1 MITAEKRNGKWQVYF
16 RYTCPLTGERKR
28 FRKNAP
34 HATKRKALQW
44 GKQELERVTNPP
56 ARPPAPLFEDYIEVY
71 IDRSKAFLRTSTH
84 KGRATRL
91 RGHLLRYFKGYALDE
106 INALLIDGYTSMRL
120 EDVAPVTVRGDL
132 AILSTILNQAMDW
145 DLIERVPKIRKPKL
159 EASYERWFTVEEA
172 AAIVEQS
179 KHERLLNNLVEFKLN
194 TGMRTGE
201 VVALRWDDVRMR
213 SKEVI
218 VRRAFSDGVTGPTKG
233 GKPRTLVLNDSAWSA
248 LMAQR
253 AQSYMRGGLVFCRDG
268 GEQLT
273 REHLRKPWIRVLK
286 KAGVEHCGM
295 KTLRHTFASWLVQ
308 NGVSL
313 QVVSELLGHADLKT
327 TLIYAHLAPKNHSDA
342 VAALDKIVHHL
353 STDKKSG

>member
-1 MITAEKRNGKWQVYF
+1 MITADKRNGKWQVYF
-16 RYTCPLTGERKR
+16 RYVCPTTGKRKR

-44 GKQELERVTNPP
+44 GKEQMERVTSPP
-56 ARPPAPLFEDYIEVY
+56 ARPPAPLFEDYIEMY
-71 IDRSKAFLRTSTH
+71 IERSKAFLRHSTH
-84 KGRATRL
+84 KGRTTRL
-91 RGHLLRYFKGYALDE
+91 RGHLLRHFKGHRLDE
-106 INALLIDGYTSMRL
+106 ITALVIDGYTSLRL

-132 AILSTILNQAMDW
+132 AILSTILNQALDW
-145 DLIERVPKIRKPKL
+145 DLIERVPKIRKPKV
-159 EASYERWFTVEEA
+159 EASYERWFTVGEA
-172 AAIVEQS
+172 TAIVEQS
-179 KHERLLNNLVEFKLN
+179 KNERWLKNLVEFALN

-201 VVALRWDDVRMR
+201 LVALRWDDIRMR
-213 SKEVI
+213 SKEVV
-218 VRRAFSDGVTGPTKG
+218 VRRSYSDGVTGPTKG
-233 GKPRTLVLNDSAWSA
+233 GKPRTLTLNDTAWSA

-253 AQSYMRGGLVFCRDG
+253 AQSYMRGGLVFCRDEG
-268 GEQLT
+268 AQLT
-273 REHLRKPWIRVLK
+273 RDHLRDPWERALK
-286 KAGVEHCGM
+286 RAGVEHCGM

-353 STDKKSG
+353 STDQNLA